1 MFTPAWICNL
11 MNNHCDEVYFKRKK
25 DLFNVASGT
34 SWTANEQPIRFVK
47 GRRWQAYID
56 SRRLEITCGEAPYLV
71 SRYDASTGELI
82 PFARRIGMLD
92 RKFRVL
98 NENAADETEWLK
110 YAYHAL
116 QSIYGY
122 EYQGDNLL
130 IARINVLMAFM
141 DAMQEKWQREPTE
154 HELLQAAEIISWNI
168 WQMDGLKG
176 TVPVDALY
184 AKEQQLNLFS
194 EFGMP
199 EHEEKVQQCKIMNWR
214 DGHRLT
220 YIDRKR
226 PRGKN
231 KEAAEMKF
239 DFVIGNPP
247 YQDETVG
254 DQKNYAAPVYHLF
267 LDEAYKVSDKVEM
280 IHPARFLFNAGS
292 TPKAWNEK
300 MLQDDHFKVI
310 TYEGDSSKVFSNT
323 DIKGGIAI
331 TYRDATQDFG
341 KIGHFIIFD
350 ELRSIAKKV
359 EKQSKRSISE
369 LVYAPESYKF
379 TDALHNEH
387 PQVEGML
394 SEGHK
399 YDFKTNVLE
408 KLDGIVFFDTPPTS
422 DDEWISIIGLVK
434 AKRITKWIKRRY
446 IKEAENFSA
455 YKVFL
460 PEANGSG
467 ALGETLSNPLVGK
480 CLEGH
485 TQTFISIGNFVTYS
499 EAENLLKYIKTKF
512 CRVMLGILK
521 ITQHNAKATWRK
533 VPLQDFTPSSDIDW
547 SVSIAEIDRQLY
559 KKYNLSEEEIA
570 FIETHV
576 KEMA

>member
-1 MFTPAWICNL
+1 
-11 MNNHCDEVYFKRKK
+11 
-25 DLFNVASGT
+25 
-34 SWTANEQPIRFVK
+34 
-47 GRRWQAYID
+47 
-56 SRRLEITCGEAPYLV
+56 
-71 SRYDASTGELI
+71 
-82 PFARRIGMLD
+82 
-92 RKFRVL
+92 
-98 NENAADETEWLK
+98 
-110 YAYHAL
+110 
-116 QSIYGY
+116 
-122 EYQGDNLL
+122 
-130 IARINVLMAFM
+130 
-141 DAMQEKWQREPTE
+141 
-154 HELLQAAEIISWNI
+154 
-168 WQMDGLKG
+168 
-176 TVPVDALY
+176 
-184 AKEQQLNLFS
+184 
-194 EFGMP
+194 
-199 EHEEKVQQCKIMNWR
+199 
-214 DGHRLT
+214 
-220 YIDRKR
+220 
-226 PRGKN
+226 
-231 KEAAEMKF
+231 
-239 DFVIGNPP
+239 
-247 YQDETVG
+247 
-254 DQKNYAAPVYHLF
+254 
-267 LDEAYKVSDKVEM
+267 
-280 IHPARFLFNAGS
+280 
-292 TPKAWNEK
+292 
-300 MLQDDHFKVI
+300 
-310 TYEGDSSKVFSNT
+310 
-323 DIKGGIAI
+323 
-331 TYRDATQDFG
+331 
-341 KIGHFIIFD
+341 
-350 ELRSIAKKV
+350 
-359 EKQSKRSISE
+359 
-369 LVYAPESYKF
+369 
-379 TDALHNEH
+379 
-387 PQVEGML
+387 ML